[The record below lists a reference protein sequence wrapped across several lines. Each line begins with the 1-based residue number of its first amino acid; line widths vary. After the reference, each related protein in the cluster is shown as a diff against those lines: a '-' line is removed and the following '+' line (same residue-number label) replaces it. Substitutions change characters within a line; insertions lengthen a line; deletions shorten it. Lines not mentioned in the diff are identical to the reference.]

1 MINDALKKQIRKE
14 AGNRC
19 GYCLSLQKYVLG
31 KLEIDHIIPQAKG
44 GTDNPDNL
52 WLACRLCNGY
62 KEIQQ
67 RGWTRRRRFAVPHVQ
82 TTALDP
88 NTGKTSQ
95 LFNPR
100 KQKWSRHFQWNSNG
114 TQIEGKTATG
124 RATVNAKKLNNF
136 IAVTVREQWVQ
147 AGWHPPSN

>member
-1 MINDALKKQIRKE
+1 MINDALRKQIRAE
-14 AGNRC
+14 AGRKC

-31 KLEIDHIIPQAKG
+31 VLEIDHIIPQAKG
-44 GTDNPDNL
+44 GTDDPNNL

-62 KEIQQ
+62 K
-67 RGWTRRRRFAVPHVQ
+67 GVQ

-88 NTGKTSQ
+88 KTAKNTR

-100 KQKWSRHFQWNSNG
+100 HQKWSQHFQWSSNG
-114 TQIEGKTATG
+114 TQIEGKTAIG
-124 RATVNAKKLNNF
+124 RATVNALQLNNF

>member
-1 MINDALKKQIRKE
+1 MINDALRKQIRSE

-44 GTDNPDNL
+44 GTDDLDNL

-62 KEIQQ
+62 K
-67 RGWTRRRRFAVPHVQ
+67 GVQ

-88 NTGKTSQ
+88 KTAKTTQ

-100 KQKWSRHFQWNSNG
+100 KQKWSQHFQWNSNG
-114 TQIEGKTATG
+114 TQIEGKTAIG
-124 RATVNAKKLNNF
+124 RATVNALQLNNF

>member
-1 MINDALKKQIRKE
+1 MINDALREQIRTE
-14 AGNRC
+14 ARNRC

-44 GTDNPDNL
+44 GTDDPDNL

-62 KEIQQ
+62 K
-67 RGWTRRRRFAVPHVQ
+67 GVQ

-88 NTGKTSQ
+88 KTAKTTR

-100 KQKWSRHFQWNSNG
+100 HQKWSRHFQWSSNG
-114 TQIEGKTATG
+114 TQID
-124 RATVNAKKLNNF
+124 LNRRF
-136 IAVTVREQWVQ
+136 VRYE
-147 AGWHPPSN
+147 AALHKNCLF

>member
-1 MINDALKKQIRKE
+1 MINDALRKQIRAE
-14 AGNRC
+14 ARNRC

-31 KLEIDHIIPQAKG
+31 VLEIDHIIPQAKG
-44 GTDNPDNL
+44 GTDDPDNL

-62 KEIQQ
+62 K
-67 RGWTRRRRFAVPHVQ
+67 GVQ
-82 TTALDP
+82 TTALD
-88 NTGKTSQ
+88 TKTAKTTQ

-100 KQKWSRHFQWNSNG
+100 KQKWSQHFQWNSNG
-114 TQIEGKTATG
+114 TQIVGKTAIG
-124 RATVNAKKLNNF
+124 RATVNALQLNNF

>member
-1 MINDALKKQIRKE
+1 MINDALREQIRKE

-44 GTDNPDNL
+44 GTDDPDNL
-52 WLACRLCNGY
+52 WLACRLCNSY
-62 KEIQQ
+62 K
-67 RGWTRRRRFAVPHVQ
+67 GVQ

-88 NTGKTSQ
+88 KTAKTTR

-100 KQKWSRHFQWNSNG
+100 QQQWSQHFQWNSNG
-114 TQIEGKTATG
+114 TQIEGKTAVG
-124 RATVNAKKLNNF
+124 RATVNALQLNNF

>member
-1 MINDALKKQIRKE
+1 MISDALRKQIRAE

-31 KLEIDHIIPQAKG
+31 ILEIDHIIPQAKG
-44 GTDNPDNL
+44 GTDDPDNL
-52 WLACRLCNGY
+52 WLACRLCNSY
-62 KEIQQ
+62 KGI
-67 RGWTRRRRFAVPHVQ
+67 Q

-88 NTGKTSQ
+88 NTGKTDQ

-100 KQKWSRHFQWNSNG
+100 QQQWTQHFQWSSNG
-114 TQIEGKTATG
+114 TQIEGKTAIG
-124 RATVNAKKLNNF
+124 RATVNALQLNNF

>member
-1 MINDALKKQIRKE
+1 MINDALREQIRAE
-14 AGNRC
+14 ARNRC

-44 GTDNPDNL
+44 GTDDPDNL

-62 KEIQQ
+62 K
-67 RGWTRRRRFAVPHVQ
+67 GVQ

-88 NTGKTSQ
+88 KTGNNTQ

-100 KQKWSRHFQWNSNG
+100 QQKWSRHFQWSSNG
-114 TQIEGKTATG
+114 TQIEGKTAIG
-124 RATVNAKKLNNF
+124 RATVNALQLNNF

>member
-1 MINDALKKQIRKE
+1 MISDALKQQIRTE

-31 KLEIDHIIPQAKG
+31 ILEIDHIIPQAKG
-44 GTDNPDNL
+44 GTDDPDNL
-52 WLACRLCNGY
+52 WLACRLCNSY
-62 KEIQQ
+62 KGI
-67 RGWTRRRRFAVPHVQ
+67 Q

-88 NTGKTSQ
+88 NTGKNSQ

-100 KQKWSRHFQWNSNG
+100 QQQWSQHFQWSSNG
-114 TQIEGKTATG
+114 TQIEGKTAIG
-124 RATVNAKKLNNF
+124 RATVNALQLNNF

>member
-1 MINDALKKQIRKE
+1 MINDALRKQIRTE

-31 KLEIDHIIPQAKG
+31 VLEIDHIIPQAKG
-44 GTDNPDNL
+44 GTDDPDNL

-62 KEIQQ
+62 K
-67 RGWTRRRRFAVPHVQ
+67 GVQ

-88 NTGKTSQ
+88 KTGKISQ

-100 KQKWSRHFQWNSNG
+100 KQKWSQHFQWSSNG

-124 RATVNAKKLNNF
+124 RATVNALQLNNF

>member
-1 MINDALKKQIRKE
+1 MINDALKQQIRAE
-14 AGNRC
+14 ARNRC

-44 GTDNPDNL
+44 GTDDPDNL
-52 WLACRLCNGY
+52 WLACRLCNSY
-62 KEIQQ
+62 KGI
-67 RGWTRRRRFAVPHVQ
+67 Q

-88 NTGKTSQ
+88 NTGKTDQ

-100 KQKWSRHFQWNSNG
+100 QQQWSQHFQWRSNG
-114 TQIEGKTATG
+114 TQIEGKTAIG
-124 RATVNAKKLNNF
+124 RATVNALQLNNF
-136 IAVTVREQWVQ
+136 IAVTVRSQWVQ

>member
-1 MINDALKKQIRKE
+1 MINDALKKQIRVE

-31 KLEIDHIIPQAKG
+31 VLEIDHIIPQAKG
-44 GTDNPDNL
+44 GTDDPSNL

-62 KEIQQ
+62 K
-67 RGWTRRRRFAVPHVQ
+67 GVQ
-82 TTALDP
+82 TTELDP
-88 NTGKTSQ
+88 KTGKNTQ

-100 KQKWSRHFQWNSNG
+100 KQKWSQHFQWNSDG
-114 TQIEGKTATG
+114 TQIEGKTAIG
-124 RATVNAKKLNNF
+124 RATVNALQLNNF

>member
-1 MINDALKKQIRKE
+1 MINDALKQKIRTE

-31 KLEIDHIIPQAKG
+31 VLEIDHIIPQAKG
-44 GTDNPDNL
+44 GTDDPDNL

-62 KEIQQ
+62 K
-67 RGWTRRRRFAVPHVQ
+67 GVQ

-100 KQKWSRHFQWNSNG
+100 YQKWSRHFQWSSNG
-114 TQIEGKTATG
+114 TQIEGKTAIG
-124 RATVNAKKLNNF
+124 RATVNALQLNNF

>member
-1 MINDALKKQIRKE
+1 MISDALRKQIRAE

-44 GTDNPDNL
+44 GTDDPDNL

-62 KEIQQ
+62 KGI
-67 RGWTRRRRFAVPHVQ
+67 Q
-82 TTALDP
+82 TTAFDP
-88 NTGKTSQ
+88 KTAKTTR

-100 KQKWSRHFQWNSNG
+100 QQKWSQHFQWNSNG
-114 TQIEGKTATG
+114 TQIEGKTAIG
-124 RATVNAKKLNNF
+124 RATVNALQLNNF